1 MDEFD
6 KAVVRHMRS
15 QVTAR
20 QNGRT
25 RSIPLREALMAKQ
38 SEVALKGNPYAIR
51 RMLELDHRATA
62 REAAERR
69 LRRETWARIE
79 LMQEQRYAAALAKG
93 EDTELILPHPD
104 DIAIDAEDA
113 RVIGPCDAV
122 ELAACRRLMKLRD
135 LLFLQHGLEERLR
148 DAPLKADQ
156 GPDKPTSPLL
166 FACFLNQILPRR
178 FQLSRS
184 QALDALWRA
193 TSRFTKRQLLTLC
206 HRGWS
211 DLGLRVP
218 RGAALPG
225 LGFCLTLLD
234 ITLATVAQIR
244 QADGSRPATEDALE
258 DGEQRIFEELPL
270 GEAGPVPLGVYR
282 RLGVTQ

>member
-25 RSIPLREALMAKQ
+25 RSIPLRDALLTKQ
-38 SEVALKGNPYAIR
+38 AEVALKGSPYAIR
-51 RMLELDHRATA
+51 RMLEMDHRATA
-62 REAAERR
+62 REAEERR
-69 LRRETWARIE
+69 LRRETWARIK

-104 DIAIDAEDA
+104 DIEIDAEDA
-113 RVIGPCDAV
+113 RVTGPCDAV
-122 ELAACRRLMKLRD
+122 GLAACRRAMKLRD

-148 DAPLKADQ
+148 DVTSKADQ
-156 GPDKPTSPLL
+156 DPDKPTSPLL

-178 FQLSRS
+178 FQLSPS
-184 QALDALWRA
+184 KELDSLWKA
-193 TSRFTKRQLLTLC
+193 TSRFNKRQLLTLC

-211 DLGLRVP
+211 ELGVRIP
-218 RGAALPG
+218 RGAILPG
-225 LGFCLTLLD
+225 LGFCMTWLD

-244 QADGSRPATEDALE
+244 QADGSRPAIEDAAE
-258 DGEQRIFEELPL
+258 DGKQRIFEELPL
-270 GEAGPVPLGVYR
+270 GEAGPVPLGVYQ
-282 RLGVTQ
+282 RLGATQ